1 MRHIIAAGLLCA
13 AATTAEAQTVT
24 NLRACSDDNTLTV
37 VWELDT
43 NFQGFGPALAIRPR
57 ASSEG
62 TPDREPRAVQV
73 PDPMRSAQ
81 VQFKSGSAGF
91 YSVALVKSSG
101 DRIAVGDFLIQ
112 GKRTDGDCPL
122 ALPAGEIVLAALP
135 PLEKARDST
144 AKPTQSTPSGKVNSA
159 PAESPS
165 RESASGNNGPNGSPN
180 QTPNL
185 PLDATRIQNSVD
197 KAARVLHRAAPE
209 YSKQGRKA
217 RIQGMVLLHVEIW
230 EDGLAHNIRI
240 LRSLGCGLD
249 EKAIEAIKKWRFAPS
264 ERDGK
269 PVRTA
274 AQIHVK
280 FQLDRDVGEPLPCP
294 TK

>member
-1 MRHIIAAGLLCA
+1 MRQIIFAGLLCA
-13 AATTAEAQTVT
+13 AGITAEAQTVT

-43 NFQGFGPALAIRPR
+43 DFEGFGPALAIRPR

-62 TPDREPRAVQV
+62 TPDRKPRAVQV

-122 ALPAGEIVLAALP
+122 ALPVGEIVLEALP

-144 AKPTQSTPSGKVNSA
+144 AKPTQSTPSGKVNPA
-159 PAESPS
+159 PIETPS
-165 RESASGNNGPNGSPN
+165 RESGSGNDGSSVSPSRA
-180 QTPNL
+180 PEL
-185 PLDATRIQNSVD
+185 PLDTTRIHNSVD
-197 KAARVLHRAAPE
+197 KAPSILHRKEPK
-209 YSKQGRKA
+209 YTKQARNS
-217 RIQGMVLLHVEIW
+217 RIQGNVLLGVEVW
-230 EDGLAHNIRI
+230 EDGLAHNIRVI
-240 LRSLGCGLD
+240 RGLGWGLD
-249 EKAIEAIKKWRFAPS
+249 ENAIEAIKNWRFVPGVK
-264 ERDGK
+264 DGK
-269 PVRTA
+269 AVRTR
-274 AQIHVK
+274 AQIRVS
-280 FQLDRDVGEPLPCP
+280 FRLRDVGKPLPGP